1 MYNLEDLKK
10 RRETLLLGEVAAW
23 LHDIGKFT
31 DLHIEHETGGARRWF
46 NDYAYK
52 AIVDD
57 PTSGIKLS
65 KKASSAGK
73 PRSLNGII
81 NAKSPKAADFL
92 PAEIKSFLENKEI
105 EIKGESFTLAE
116 LIMLGT
122 PGFAGHQNRSILIEG
137 KKGWLPALLGVCHSE
152 AHYDKQEPPKGE
164 GNQNFP
170 IVLLST
176 PFGYETR
183 TIIPGDTRNNL
194 DAKLNN
200 LKNLFPLISVPGF
213 DLRTLVKKL
222 DDELKA
228 GLGDTRRPI
237 NEISL
242 ASWSSTVAA
251 LFKSALSLVVLA
263 DVQPEIRQHIV
274 LKTIDHDIYWR
285 ILHVTVNG
293 IDFYGKAH
301 HVPDL
306 LARRQFLERA
316 LDSIRQLL
324 EADYPI
330 GNEIYRDE
338 YGSAFVVPDLP
349 DRENDGEVLESL
361 LASNIITE
369 FAKHGLDSEITPGLW
384 VSRATRQVEVLAEY
398 LDRLSKD
405 PPPIEPDPRVVQK
418 FWTGVHEGV
427 CPVCCIRPV
436 GPSEKA
442 KKRNVCDICEQR
454 RADRAQ
460 EWATERLFT
469 TIWMDEV
476 ADINGR
482 VALITGQFDLTR
494 WLDGTLVRTLA
505 VRNPANAN
513 DPAKKADVVAKNP
526 SFARLRRIWE
536 TTRKFWQEILPAGE
550 EQNPRN
556 SITGETVGQAG
567 PRLAIQGTLKPKKG
581 AVKPGPYH
589 AYSLV
594 LASGVRL
601 GVVWDEQNDRF
612 LTAANL
618 ACVARLLGES
628 PPGRRNH
635 EDELSYQQRL
645 HEWGAQKIKN
655 ALKETLAIEEPA
667 GYGADKF
674 WGEITDLH
682 VNKDPDST
690 YNPAIPIL
698 AEPRTFL
705 ALVPA
710 GRALAVI
717 KAIKEKYEREM
728 GKVRNR
734 LPLNLGLVYAHRRT
748 PLRAIL
754 DAGRRMVEGLKDAGK
769 AVEGWRVVDPPA
781 DFDGERPPDFLRS
794 AGRPDP
800 HFVRWREL
808 KLIKKEHTAIWR
820 VPLRMGDG
828 QTEDHWYPYVFIDQA
843 AKTPADK
850 RKRSFS
856 APNPWKNNEPGQLVH
871 AEELEEGD
879 LVFFT
884 PAILDW
890 VWLDSAGRRF
900 EIAYDKDGVRLDPAL
915 QRRPYLLDELELLE
929 EIWEILSSHLT
940 TTQIYVLRDLIERK
954 RAEWQKDK
962 SELQDEGP
970 FQQFC
975 LDAVSS
981 ARWQKGKDGLRKN
994 KYPWDIAGK
1003 DRTEWLVTMACQA
1016 ARGLLA
1022 DCVDLYLQI
1031 TKCEARGPIKIQEVE
1046 G

>member
-10 RRETLLLGEVAAW
+10 RRETLLLAEVAAW

-31 DLHIEHETGGARRWF
+31 DLHVEHETGGPRKWY
-46 NDYAYK
+46 NKYAYK

-57 PTSGIKLS
+57 PASVVKLS
-65 KKASSAGK
+65 KKASSVGK
-73 PRSLNGII
+73 PRSLNRIL
-81 NAKSPKAADFL
+81 NAKSPKSADFL
-92 PAEIKSFLENKEI
+92 PAEIKSFLENRKI

-122 PGFAGHQNRSILIEG
+122 PGFAGYQHRSELVES
-137 KKGWLPALLGVCHSE
+137 KKGLLPALLGVCHNE
-152 AHYDKQEPPKGE
+152 AHYDKQEPAKGE

-183 TIIPGDTRNNL
+183 TFIPGDTRNSL
-194 DAKLNN
+194 DAKLKNLNN
-200 LKNLFPLISVPGF
+200 LFLLIGLPGF
-213 DLRTLVKKL
+213 DLHTMVKKIE
-222 DDELKA
+222 DELKA

-237 NEISL
+237 NEVSL
-242 ASWSSTVAA
+242 AGWSSTVAA

-263 DVQPEIRQHIV
+263 DIQPEIRQHKD
-274 LKTIDHDIYWR
+274 LKTIDHDICWR
-285 ILHVTVNG
+285 ILHITVNG
-293 IDFYGKAH
+293 IDFCGKALH
-301 HVPDL
+301 LPDL
-306 LARRQFLERA
+306 LARRQFLKSA
-316 LDSIRQLL
+316 LDNVRQLL
-324 EADYPI
+324 ETDYPL

-349 DRENDGEVLESL
+349 DKENDGEAFKSL
-361 LASNIITE
+361 LASIIITE
-369 FAKHGLDSEITPGLW
+369 FAKLGLDSEITPVLW
-384 VSRATRQVEVLAEY
+384 VSRATRKAEVLAEY
-398 LDRLSKD
+398 LDRLSKN
-405 PPPIEPDPRVVQK
+405 PPSIEPNSQIVRQ
-418 FWTGVHEGV
+418 FWTGVHEEACTV
-427 CPVCCIRPV
+427 CYNRPI

-442 KKRNVCDICEQR
+442 KKRLVCDICEQR

-482 VALITGQFDLTR
+482 VALLTGQFDLTH

-505 VRNPANAN
+505 VRNPANVN
-513 DPAKKADVVAKNP
+513 DPEKKADAVAKNP

-594 LASGVRL
+594 LSSGVRL
-601 GVVWDEQNDRF
+601 GVVWDEQNERF
-612 LTAANL
+612 LTAASL

-682 VNKDPDST
+682 VKEVQDST
-690 YNPAIPIL
+690 YTPVIPIL

-710 GRALAVI
+710 GRALAVV

-734 LPLNLGLVYAHRRT
+734 LPLNLGLVYADRRT

-769 AVEGWRVVDPPA
+769 AVEGWQVDSVA
-781 DFDGERPPDFLRS
+781 DFKGEFSPDFLRP

-800 HFVRWREL
+800 HFARWREL
-808 KLIKKEHTAIWR
+808 KLVKKEHTAIWR

-828 QTEDHWYPYVFIDQA
+828 QTKDAWYPYVFIEQA
-843 AKTPADK
+843 AKKPANQ
-850 RKRSFS
+850 RRRSFS
-856 APNPWKNNEPGQLVH
+856 APNPWKNNGPGQLVH

-884 PAILDW
+884 PATLDW

-900 EIAYDKDGVRLDPAL
+900 EVAYDKDGVCLDPAL
-915 QRRPYLLDELELLE
+915 QRRPYFLDELELLE
-929 EIWEILSSHLT
+929 EIWENLSSHLT
-940 TTQIYVLRDLIERK
+940 TTQIYALRDLIERK
-954 RAEWQKDK
+954 RAEWQADK

-970 FQQFC
+970 FRQFC
-975 LDAVSS
+975 LDAVTS
-981 ARWQKGKDGLRKN
+981 ARWQKGRDGWRKN

-1003 DRTEWLVTMACQA
+1003 DKPEWLVTMAGQA

-1022 DCVDLYLQI
+1022 DCIELYLQI
-1031 TKCEARGPIKIQEVE
+1031 TKSETRSPLKIQEVE